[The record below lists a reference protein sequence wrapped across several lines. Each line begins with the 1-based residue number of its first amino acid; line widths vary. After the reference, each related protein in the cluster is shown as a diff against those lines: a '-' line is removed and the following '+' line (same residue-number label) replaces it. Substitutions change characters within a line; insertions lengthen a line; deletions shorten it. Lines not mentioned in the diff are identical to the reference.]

1 MRFVTRHLGG
11 VWNVA
16 VARLVDHEDERHGD
30 PAGNPEHDPNRDAN
44 RHPDEVR
51 DRHRD
56 APNRHGDDHE
66 PRRAREWWRAA

>member
-16 VARLVDHEDERHGD
+16 FARLDDHEDERHEHRAGD
-30 PAGNPEHDPNRDAN
+30 PDADSNRDAN
-44 RHPDEVR
+44 GHPDGVR

-56 APNRHGDDHE
+56 APDRHRDDHE